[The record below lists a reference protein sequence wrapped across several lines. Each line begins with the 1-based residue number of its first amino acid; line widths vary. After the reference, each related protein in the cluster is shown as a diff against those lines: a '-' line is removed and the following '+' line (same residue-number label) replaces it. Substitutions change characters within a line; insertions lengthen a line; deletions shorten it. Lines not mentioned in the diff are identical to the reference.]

1 MATVTGSK
9 RHLDITSDTLTTS
22 SNVDVGAKLFITT
35 TDTNT
40 TSTSALVLNSTEVET
55 RTLGSLAF
63 SSATYDNYVSW
74 NLKTNDTQRTTVG
87 SGGDLNIVAGTNVG
101 VAYSAG
107 GTVTIT
113 STDTTYSAGTLL
125 DISGTTFNV
134 DLSELTNNTAAF
146 APTQDHFVIL
156 DNGVQGKKLAS
167 SIFGSAAYE
176 ASTAFATASHNH
188 AGVYAP
194 EYENLSQAS
203 GAEHDMHHWRKVHA
217 SYSNN
222 SGNLTY
228 LVIQT
233 EVPQDNYSM
242 GGFTL
247 VYQEDYYNSGEGGEI
262 RIYGYW
268 NPESNGGFEGFRY
281 ECSNPYH
288 TPTIEVCRNSSSGN
302 TAFFISGEG
311 GNYAQLIAKDLW
323 LGYTASSATSQW
335 GNGWVISEASDKTGY
350 TNFNTLNRNDF
361 PAITTDG
368 STPSLTGGVDAAE
381 IRTLIGAPSTSVATT
396 SANGLMSSTDKS
408 KLDGIE
414 SSADVTDATNVAAA
428 GALMTSGGTMTG
440 GLTISADLAVT
451 GNIKDNDYKHAG
463 SDLWLTKKY
472 VRSLGISGGDIAN
485 SWVHLSR
492 VAIASSYGKLTVKFT
507 IHGYDDV
514 SSGTEII
521 DAIYENG
528 NSAQENHGCQWYSTD
543 NNANLFKNV
552 RSIRSSSS
560 GTDNVYDIYVQM
572 AGDWRDTF
580 TVVAEYWR
588 TGTNQSITFPTSVAS
603 SSEPGA
609 GSNDIEL
616 TDRRWYTENTYM
628 YLGANRVYTTGDF
641 TNNSSNWD
649 TAYNWGNHA
658 SAGYLTAHPSITEA
672 ADVDN
677 SGGTV
682 IQDLTFDDNGHVTAT
697 GSVNLDNIYT
707 STDGTEN
714 DYRFKLNLSNFSGT
728 RWYKVATVNIGSGGL
743 RIRGMMTNH
752 VESFGSNMIDI
763 AIQGREGNNSD
774 EIEVTGHV
782 HVLHENAGIAIYS
795 GEKPGSYRYWDVYVV
810 ATQYTQCQLDLT
822 KVSGSFDTSGNYVT
836 TEPSGTLE
844 LETYQLSEG
853 NYVIRDSAAKRI
865 FDAGINLAGGL
876 SYTPST
882 NTLTQ
887 TDNNTTYSVAT
898 TSANGLMSSTDKSKL
913 DGIESGADVTDSSN
927 VATAGALMAT
937 GGILSGTVKV
947 TGSIIYENDADSGY
961 IPFPKGAQYQT
972 KTNSHTGA
980 IKITLPTHGGDD
992 MVKWVVD
999 IYDYGNGESVTM
1011 FMGGYL
1017 YQATGGNEW
1026 VNCTVTTLT
1035 EHSDKDYTVRFGAD
1049 GTNSCVWIGETNST
1063 WSYPQVV
1070 VRDFVGGFITDID
1083 AYDDNWSISFVTSF
1097 DTVDETISD
1106 NLPTADWDRIEGKPT
1121 EFTPASHT
1129 HSAAT
1134 TSANGF
1140 MSSADK
1146 TKLDGI
1152 ETSADVTDATNVAAA
1167 GALMTSGGTITG
1179 DLTVNGKFVISG
1191 VVDREEWGRSYTVS
1205 NTNIQNLLDSAGN
1218 ALADGGA
1225 YRVVGHIDG
1234 TGTDQAS
1241 SAVFWNQNGT
1251 WYVNVTGQS
1260 GTSSNHIQFL
1270 VNGGKPAVKTYH
1282 ANDYTVRVS
1291 HERLALEEGTGTDNA
1306 RYYFGADSYMSD
1318 IAGTLKFQGTHN
1330 IWHAGNSD
1338 AFTSADHTKLDGIA
1352 SGAEVNVQADWNE
1365 ATTTSDAYIKNKPTL
1380 GTAAASAATD
1390 FISATNADTA
1400 AELITFAK
1408 GTTTDGHSKFY
1419 NWRALDNTVD
1429 TSNSYWRIARITSS
1443 QSSRFMITLAG
1454 RSSSYGDGAL
1464 PAMGHI
1470 VGQLNNDN
1478 NYDVVFYNHST
1489 ASSEVV
1495 SEVGIVNVSNTVVD
1509 VYIKAAQFAELTATG
1524 HISDGSFAV
1533 YSNSGADGSTT
1544 VSGYTAV
1551 TEYTVMNTG
1560 NSDVL
1565 YKSGGTMSGDIL
1577 LGTNSIAADTTSPTA
1592 HIQVGAGTT
1601 NTGSRSDVALLGEA
1615 NSGGVVHA
1623 LGLVNTAAGTN
1634 SNGVALNFHN
1644 GNAWSPTGQI
1654 IVQQDATGT
1663 VTNSA
1668 MKFYTYSGGL
1678 NHRMSIKSDGTI
1690 RFNAYGAGLIA
1701 SDANGN
1707 LSVDTSTY
1715 LTGIAANSIGITEL
1729 NVADGSA
1736 GQVLTTNG
1744 NGTLSFTT
1752 VSSGGTYTL
1761 PAATSSALGGIK
1773 IGYTAN
1779 AKNYPVQ
1786 LDASN
1791 KAYVNVPWTDA
1802 NTTYTA
1808 GSGLD
1813 LNSNSFSVE
1822 ADLRDGITHVGVS
1835 TNNYITFD
1843 NTNNHI
1849 DFYAGG
1855 AHVARMES
1863 DGDLH
1868 IKGDVIAFSSLFA

>member
-492 VAIASSYGKLTVKFT
+492 VSIASSYGKLTVKFT

-898 TSANGLMSSTDKSKL
+898 TSANGLMSSTDKS
-913 DGIESGADVTDSSN
+913 
-927 VATAGALMAT
+927 
-937 GGILSGTVKV
+937 
-947 TGSIIYENDADSGY
+947 
-961 IPFPKGAQYQT
+961 
-972 KTNSHTGA
+972 
-980 IKITLPTHGGDD
+980 
-992 MVKWVVD
+992 
-999 IYDYGNGESVTM
+999 
-1011 FMGGYL
+1011 
-1017 YQATGGNEW
+1017 
-1026 VNCTVTTLT
+1026 
-1035 EHSDKDYTVRFGAD
+1035 
-1049 GTNSCVWIGETNST
+1049 
-1063 WSYPQVV
+1063 
-1070 VRDFVGGFITDID
+1070 
-1083 AYDDNWSISFVTSF
+1083 
-1097 DTVDETISD
+1097 
-1106 NLPTADWDRIEGKPT
+1106 
-1121 EFTPASHT
+1121 
-1129 HSAAT
+1129 
-1134 TSANGF
+1134 
-1140 MSSADK
+1140 
-1146 TKLDGI
+1146 
-1152 ETSADVTDATNVAAA
+1152 
-1167 GALMTSGGTITG
+1167 
-1179 DLTVNGKFVISG
+1179 
-1191 VVDREEWGRSYTVS
+1191 
-1205 NTNIQNLLDSAGN
+1205 
-1218 ALADGGA
+1218 
-1225 YRVVGHIDG
+1225 
-1234 TGTDQAS
+1234 
-1241 SAVFWNQNGT
+1241 
-1251 WYVNVTGQS
+1251 
-1260 GTSSNHIQFL
+1260 
-1270 VNGGKPAVKTYH
+1270 
-1282 ANDYTVRVS
+1282 
-1291 HERLALEEGTGTDNA
+1291 
-1306 RYYFGADSYMSD
+1306 
-1318 IAGTLKFQGTHN
+1318 
-1330 IWHAGNSD
+1330 
-1338 AFTSADHTKLDGIA
+1338 KLDGIA

>member
-913 DGIESGADVTDSSN
+913 DGI
-927 VATAGALMAT
+927 
-937 GGILSGTVKV
+937 
-947 TGSIIYENDADSGY
+947 
-961 IPFPKGAQYQT
+961 
-972 KTNSHTGA
+972 
-980 IKITLPTHGGDD
+980 
-992 MVKWVVD
+992 
-999 IYDYGNGESVTM
+999 
-1011 FMGGYL
+1011 
-1017 YQATGGNEW
+1017 
-1026 VNCTVTTLT
+1026 
-1035 EHSDKDYTVRFGAD
+1035 
-1049 GTNSCVWIGETNST
+1049 
-1063 WSYPQVV
+1063 
-1070 VRDFVGGFITDID
+1070 
-1083 AYDDNWSISFVTSF
+1083 
-1097 DTVDETISD
+1097 
-1106 NLPTADWDRIEGKPT
+1106 
-1121 EFTPASHT
+1121 
-1129 HSAAT
+1129 
-1134 TSANGF
+1134 
-1140 MSSADK
+1140 
-1146 TKLDGI
+1146 
-1152 ETSADVTDATNVAAA
+1152 
-1167 GALMTSGGTITG
+1167 
-1179 DLTVNGKFVISG
+1179 
-1191 VVDREEWGRSYTVS
+1191 
-1205 NTNIQNLLDSAGN
+1205 
-1218 ALADGGA
+1218 
-1225 YRVVGHIDG
+1225 
-1234 TGTDQAS
+1234 
-1241 SAVFWNQNGT
+1241 
-1251 WYVNVTGQS
+1251 
-1260 GTSSNHIQFL
+1260 
-1270 VNGGKPAVKTYH
+1270 
-1282 ANDYTVRVS
+1282 
-1291 HERLALEEGTGTDNA
+1291 
-1306 RYYFGADSYMSD
+1306 
-1318 IAGTLKFQGTHN
+1318 
-1330 IWHAGNSD
+1330 
-1338 AFTSADHTKLDGIA
+1338 A